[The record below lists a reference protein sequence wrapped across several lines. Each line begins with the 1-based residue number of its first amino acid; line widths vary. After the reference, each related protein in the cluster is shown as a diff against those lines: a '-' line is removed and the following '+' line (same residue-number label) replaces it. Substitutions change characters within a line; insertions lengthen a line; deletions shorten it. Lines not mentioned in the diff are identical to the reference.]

1 MFCPECGSEITE
13 EMKFCANCGFKVTD
27 DMRKTKTEANKSQND
42 IPLATN
48 VEEVEDDEVADE
60 IKTDEKVV
68 ETNTVAT
75 EKPSVTDK
83 AKAKISQMWSSLSMF
98 GKVMTIGIGIS
109 ALLFLIALAFG
120 TIFSVIFSVLQI
132 ALLVFACLMKK
143 GVIKTP
149 NKMLQI
155 VLPII
160 ALVLIV
166 PYMLLFS
173 VGSEYKDAERINW
186 SELIMGEVIPEPA
199 SNLGEVYLN
208 SDDYLS
214 VEIVKLSAEQYKEYL
229 TVCKDK
235 GFTVDSDQ
243 SDTLY
248 DAYNKDGYKLHLYY
262 YEGENELDISLNA
275 PIKMSQM
282 TWSTSDYGKM
292 LPTPK
297 STLGRIEKDDKTGL
311 TVYIGE
317 TTLDDYNAYVTACTE
332 KGFTVNSKKTEKTFT
347 ASNAE
352 GYKLTVDYKGNN
364 TMYISLKEPEFE
376 TEIKVVCR
384 ENLMFR
390 TYDVEF
396 YIDDNSVGSIEHG
409 KTETFTETL
418 KKGTHTIKFENTDD
432 DGVIGEVEVEITK
445 LEKLEFMIWCYSD
458 KIDID
463 VVSGYVKEETSETGT
478 TGSTEIS
485 LTKSKDDFKGMS
497 TEDAEKSFREMG
509 FTKFDYETVD
519 TEEKSSDGTI
529 CYIEI
534 TEFLI
539 GDSDFAKGD
548 KFASDSTVTFY
559 SYEYEEPE
567 KPSPVFYSTNDYET
581 AKKGNT
587 GVFSYKNK
595 SGSYD
600 IYWIINFDEGYVY
613 WFTEGNGESTCDK
626 VKIVSGDL
634 NDKITVTWH
643 DGGDEWSW
651 YLHFKYVNHPETL
664 VVNDHKGFATEF
676 TTIDLDDALS
686 IRSTKTIKNY

>member
-75 EKPSVTDK
+75 EKPSITDK

-98 GKVMTIGIGIS
+98 GKVMTIGIGVS
-109 ALLFLIALAFG
+109 ALLFLIALNFG
-120 TIFSVIFSVLQI
+120 TIFAVIFSVLQI

-173 VGSEYKDAERINW
+173 VGSDYKDAERINW

-199 SNLGEVYLN
+199 SNLGEIYLN

-384 ENLMFR
+384 ENLMFS

-445 LEKLEFMIWCYSD
+445 LEKLEFKIWCYSD

-463 VVSGYVKEETSETGT
+463 VVSGSVKEETTGKDKEETSKPEET
-478 TGSTEIS
+478 TSTPEE
-485 LTKSKDDFKGMS
+485 
-497 TEDAEKSFREMG
+497 TES
-509 FTKFDYETVD
+509 
-519 TEEKSSDGTI
+519 
-529 CYIEI
+529 
-534 TEFLI
+534 
-539 GDSDFAKGD
+539 
-548 KFASDSTVTFY
+548 
-559 SYEYEEPE
+559 EPE
-567 KPSPVFYSTNDYET
+567 KVEPENLTVDNCPELAAMLSNKAEIDASYSTFATKYKGRIIEFDGRIDYCT
-581 AKKGNT
+581 KHGNYNT
-587 GVFSYKNK
+587 R
-595 SGSYD
+595 
-600 IYWIINFDEGYVY
+600 FDYLVSA
-613 WFTEGNGESTCDK
+613 GNYNPDSQIGPSFKFED
-626 VKIVSGDL
+626 VNYYDL
-634 NDKITVTWH
+634 NT
-643 DGGDEWSW
+643 
-651 YLHFKYVNHPETL
+651 
-664 VVNDHKGFATEF
+664 
-676 TTIDLDDALS
+676 DLDTVSVGLNVRIVAEVVSFDSNSGLFYLDPIS
-686 IRSTKTIKNY
+686 VTSR

>member
-27 DMRKTKTEANKSQND
+27 DMRKTKTESNKSQND

-75 EKPSVTDK
+75 EKPGVTDK
-83 AKAKISQMWSSLSMF
+83 AKAKISQMWSSLSVF
-98 GKVMTIGIGIS
+98 GKVMTIGIGVS

-120 TIFSVIFSVLQI
+120 TIFAVIFSVLQI

-173 VGSEYKDAERINW
+173 VGSEYKDAKRINW

-199 SNLGEVYLN
+199 SNLGEVYSN

-229 TVCKDK
+229 TACKDK

-332 KGFTVNSKKTEKTFT
+332 KRFTVNSKKTDKTFT

-384 ENLMFR
+384 ENLMFS

-418 KKGTHTIKFENTDD
+418 KKGTHTIRFKNADD

-445 LEKLEFMIWCYSD
+445 LEKLEFKIWCYSD

-463 VVSGYVKEETSETGT
+463 VVSGSVKEETTGNAKEETSKPEET
-478 TGSTEIS
+478 TSTPEE
-485 LTKSKDDFKGMS
+485 
-497 TEDAEKSFREMG
+497 TES
-509 FTKFDYETVD
+509 
-519 TEEKSSDGTI
+519 
-529 CYIEI
+529 
-534 TEFLI
+534 
-539 GDSDFAKGD
+539 
-548 KFASDSTVTFY
+548 
-559 SYEYEEPE
+559 EPE
-567 KPSPVFYSTNDYET
+567 KVEPENLTVDNCPELAEMLSNKAEIDASYSAFATKYKGRIIEFDGRIDYCTKHENYNTRFDYLVSAGNYNPDSQIGPSFKFEDVNYYDL
-581 AKKGNT
+581 NT
-587 GVFSYKNK
+587 DLDTVSVGLNVRIVAEVVSFDSK
-595 SGSYD
+595 SGLFYLDPIS
-600 IYWIINFDEGYVY
+600 
-613 WFTEGNGESTCDK
+613 
-626 VKIVSGDL
+626 
-634 NDKITVTWH
+634 VT
-643 DGGDEWSW
+643 S
-651 YLHFKYVNHPETL
+651 
-664 VVNDHKGFATEF
+664 
-676 TTIDLDDALS
+676 
-686 IRSTKTIKNY
+686 R